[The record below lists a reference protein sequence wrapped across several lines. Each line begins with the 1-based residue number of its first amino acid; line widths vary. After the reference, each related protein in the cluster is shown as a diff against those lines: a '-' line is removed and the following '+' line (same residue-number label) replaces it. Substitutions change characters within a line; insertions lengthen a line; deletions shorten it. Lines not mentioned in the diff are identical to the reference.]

1 MNNEEKI
8 LSVLGQLTDTVSKLD
23 TRMDK
28 LDTRMDKLEERMDS
42 MQEQMGSMQK
52 QMGSVQEQMGS
63 MQETLTRVAITQE
76 NVVLPRIQLLA
87 EGQTT
92 ILDKMPSK
100 SRIEA
105 LEEDVSTLKAII
117 KFHAAD
123 IAELKAAK

>member
-8 LSVLGQLTDTVSKLD
+8 LNVLEQVVERLD
-23 TRMDK
+23 QVDARLDNVDGRLDKMDNRMD
-28 LDTRMDKLEERMDS
+28 T
-42 MQEQMGSMQK
+42 MQK
-52 QMGSVQEQMGS
+52 QLDAVQE
-63 MQETLTRVAITQE
+63 TATRVAITQE

-92 ILDKMPSK
+92 ILDKMPTK

-105 LEEDVSTLKAII
+105 LEEDVSTLKAIV

>member
-8 LSVLGQLTDTVSKLD
+8 LTMLEKMQGQIN
-23 TRMDK
+23 
-28 LDTRMDKLEERMDS
+28 E
-42 MQEQMGSMQK
+42 MQGQIGNMQGQIGDMQGEISTIK
-52 QMGSVQEQMGS
+52 TSQAA

>member
-1 MNNEEKI
+1 M
-8 LSVLGQLTDTVSKLD
+8 LFRSTRMDKLD

>member
-8 LSVLGQLTDTVSKLD
+8 LSMLEKMQGQ
-23 TRMDK
+23 MH
-28 LDTRMDKLEERMDS
+28 S
-42 MQEQMGSMQK
+42 MQEDIFTLKASQGA
-52 QMGSVQEQMGS
+52 

-87 EGQTT
+87 EGHTT
-92 ILDKMPSK
+92 IMDRMPSK

-105 LEEDVSTLKAII
+105 LEEDVATLKSII
-117 KFHAAD
+117 QIHAAD